1 MTTRTRPAALFFD
14 LNETLLD
21 LTETKASIS
30 DCLGG
35 RDGLTALWFSTLL
48 HHSLVMTVSGQFAP
62 FGEIAVSALMMV
74 ARSHDIALS
83 EEAAKNAIRPIRSAP
98 PHPDVIQAL
107 QRLRE
112 ENFRMGVLT
121 NSAAN
126 VMKQQLATAEIDEFF
141 DFRLSVEENGIY
153 KPHRDVYRWAAAQEQ
168 LDPSDCMMIAAHGW
182 DVGGAAWAGMRT
194 AFVARPGQPLFPLAP
209 SPEIVEPDMGKA
221 AERLIGLPG

>member
-1 MTTRTRPAALFFD
+1 MTIRRPAALFFD

-21 LTETKASIS
+21 LSETKASVG

-48 HHSLVMTVSGQFAP
+48 HHSLVMAVSGQFKP

-74 ARSHDIALS
+74 ARANDIAIS
-83 EEAAKNAIRPIRSAP
+83 EEEAKKAIRPIRSAP
-98 PHPDVIQAL
+98 PHPDVVQAL
-107 QRLRE
+107 RRLRE
-112 ENFRMGVLT
+112 EKFRMGVLT
-121 NSAAN
+121 NSSAE
-126 VMKQQLATAEIDEFF
+126 VMKQQLAAAEIDRFF
-141 DFRLSVEENGIY
+141 DFTLSVEENGIY
-153 KPHRDVYRWAAAQEQ
+153 KPHRDVYRWAAAREE

-209 SPEIVEPDMGKA
+209 SPEMVAPDMGKI
-221 AERLIGLPG
+221 AEGLIGLPG

>member
-1 MTTRTRPAALFFD
+1 MTIRRPAALFFD

-21 LTETKASIS
+21 LSETKASVG

-35 RDGLTALWFSTLL
+35 RNELTALWFSTLL
-48 HHSLVMTVSGQFAP
+48 HHSLVLAVSGQFKP

-74 ARSHDIALS
+74 ARAHDMALS
-83 EEAAKNAIRPIRSAP
+83 EEAAQKAIQPIRSAP
-98 PHPDVIQAL
+98 PHPDVVHAL
-107 QRLRE
+107 RRLRE

-121 NSAAN
+121 NSSAE
-126 VMKQQLATAEIDEFF
+126 VMKQQLAAAEIDGFF
-141 DFRLSVEENGIY
+141 DFSLSVEENGIY
-153 KPHRDVYRWAAAQEQ
+153 KPHRDVYRWAAAREQ

-209 SPEIVEPDMGKA
+209 SPEMVAPDMEKT